1 MLLFDNLIM
10 SLFSY
15 AVGVWAWCAY
25 DGKYLSQMD
34 RFCKR
39 AFRYGYTAKFTPITD
54 LMRFRIMG
62 EGDHWQSLFSPWSV
76 HGIYETGVTVT
87 FCRLLGLKGL
97 SDVFI
102 NKDVFLIL
110 FRFSIYMSYSSI
122 YYYAIIVNS
131 RMIVG
136 ISFNKDFI
144 IIIIDTIVFSALSLS
159 PPPPI
164 VFSFH
169 LGSGISQLTKHER
182 KQRKLP
188 GTQANGFV
196 TCSFSTKDC
205 GGLRD
210 EPKERLRGC

>member
-1 MLLFDNLIM
+1 
-10 SLFSY
+10 
-15 AVGVWAWCAY
+15 
-25 DGKYLSQMD
+25 
-34 RFCKR
+34 
-39 AFRYGYTAKFTPITD
+39 
-54 LMRFRIMG
+54 
-62 EGDHWQSLFSPWSV
+62 
-76 HGIYETGVTVT
+76 
-87 FCRLLGLKGL
+87 
-97 SDVFI
+97 
-102 NKDVFLIL
+102 
-110 FRFSIYMSYSSI
+110 MSYSSI

-159 PPPPI
+159 PPPLI

-210 EPKERLRGC
+210 EPKERLRRRLLGPSPFSQTYSLFGLFDRLSIACLFLFWETSCITVDGMLAAGEHVTGNKEEVNKTEKEETMIDCEIMKRGIN